1 MLRLTVFALL
11 ALTSSAFAAKV
22 TVSLPDGGPYFGWA
36 AEGPGAPPA
45 KAVRTRSTQIDLETT
60 DYPGAKFVYV
70 QDEASG
76 KLAKVAFKPNAET
89 VTVAAKDFARLFKAD
104 ITVTRGGVAPIDAAV
119 VSVDGQKAIIGAASQ
134 GVATF
139 YDVPTGDVKVRVEYN
154 VGRLPATPIVQ
165 IVDLSKPVAIQAAG
179 EVSAAP
185 KPELGE
191 AAPGVTGA
199 VGEAKSKTAKDN
211 PANPIGSM
219 LVTLGAV
226 AVIAGLAYAA
236 LRYYKNNSSQ
246 VNEQLERL
254 GVQVPKAPDDDL
266 TSGDPAAPPAFK
278 TPQPV
283 QKIVLDPVAPV
294 DLAAAPGPVPPA
306 VVASTGYP
314 SAGYP
319 SLLTTDGETLALTEG
334 ETVVGREAGLGLS
347 LTGETSVSRN
357 HARFIRVGNQV
368 TLEDLGST
376 NGSFVNGSKLTAA
389 TVLRP
394 GDEIRFGAIVFR
406 YQG

>member
-22 TVSLPDGGPYFGWA
+22 TVSLPDGGPYLGWA

-70 QDEASG
+70 QDESSG
-76 KLAKVAFKPNAET
+76 KVAKIPLKANAET
-89 VTVAAKDFARLFKAD
+89 VTIAAKDFARLFKAD
-104 ITVTRGGVAPIDAAV
+104 ITVTRGGATPIDAAV
-119 VSVDGQKAIIGAASQ
+119 VSIDGQKAIIGAASQ

-139 YDVPTGDVKVRVEYN
+139 YDVPTGDVKVKVEYN
-154 VGRLPATPIVQ
+154 IGKLPATPIVQ
-165 IVDLSKPVAIQAAG
+165 IVDLSKPVSIQAAG

-185 KPELGE
+185 KPDGGE
-191 AAPGVTGA
+191 AVPGSVA
-199 VGEAKSKTAKDN
+199 EAKPKAVKDN
-211 PANPIGSM
+211 APNPIGSM

-226 AVIAGLAYAA
+226 AVIGGLGYAA
-236 LRYYKNNSSQ
+236 LRYYQKNSGT

-254 GVQVPKAPDDDL
+254 GVQIPKAPDDDL

-283 QKIVLDPVAPV
+283 QKIVLDPVSPV
-294 DLAAAPGPVPPA
+294 DLSAAAAIPTITQA
-306 VVASTGYP
+306 VA

-319 SLLTTDGETLALTEG
+319 SLLTADGETLAVNEG
-334 ETVVGREAGLGLS
+334 ETIVGREAGLGLS

-357 HARFIRVGNQV
+357 HAKFVRVGNQV

-394 GDEIRFGAIVFR
+394 GDEIRFGAITFR

>member
-11 ALTSSAFAAKV
+11 AISSSAFATKL
-22 TVSLPDGGPYFGWA
+22 TVSLPDGGPYLGWA

-60 DYPGAKFVYV
+60 DYPGAKFIYV
-70 QDEASG
+70 QDESSG
-76 KLAKVAFKPNAET
+76 KLAKMPLKTNADT
-89 VTVAAKDFARLFKAD
+89 VTVAAKDFGRLFKAD
-104 ITVTRGGVAPIDAAV
+104 ITVTRGGAAPIDAAV

-139 YDVPTGDVKVRVEYN
+139 YDVPTGDVKVKVEYN
-154 VGRLPATPIVQ
+154 LGKLPAIPIVQ
-165 IVDLSKPVAIQAAG
+165 IVDLSKPVSIQAAG
-179 EVSAAP
+179 EVSASP
-185 KPELGE
+185 KPDGGE
-191 AAPGVTGA
+191 AVPGSVS
-199 VGEAKSKTAKDN
+199 EAKPKAVKDN
-211 PANPIGSM
+211 APNPVGSM

-226 AVIAGLAYAA
+226 AVIAGIGYAA
-236 LRYYKNNSSQ
+236 LRYYQKNSGT

-254 GVQVPKAPDDDL
+254 GVQIPKAPDDDL

-283 QKIVLDPVAPV
+283 QKIVLDPVSPV
-294 DLAAAPGPVPPA
+294 DLSAAPVAPMITQAA
-306 VVASTGYP
+306 V

-319 SLLTTDGETLALTEG
+319 SLLTADGETLAVNEG
-334 ETVVGREAGLGLS
+334 ETIVGREAGLGLS

-357 HARFIRVGNQV
+357 HAKFVRVGNQV

-394 GDEIRFGAIVFR
+394 GDEIRFGAITFR

>member
-1 MLRLTVFALL
+1 VLRLTVFALL
-11 ALTSSAFAAKV
+11 AISSSAFAAKV
-22 TVSLPDGGPYFGWA
+22 TVNLPDGGPYLGWA
-36 AEGPGAPPA
+36 ADGPGAPPA
-45 KAVRTRSTQIDLETT
+45 KAVRTRSTQIELETT
-60 DYPGAKFVYV
+60 DIPGAKFVYV

-89 VTVAAKDFARLFKAD
+89 VTIAAKDFARLFKAD

-154 VGRLPATPIVQ
+154 LGRLPATPIVQ

-179 EVSAAP
+179 EVSASP
-185 KPELGE
+185 KPDGGE
-191 AAPGVTGA
+191 VVPGSVS
-199 VGEAKSKTAKDN
+199 EAKPKAVKDN
-211 PANPIGSM
+211 APNPVGSM

-226 AVIAGLAYAA
+226 AVIAGIGYAA
-236 LRYYKNNSSQ
+236 LRYYQKNSGT

-254 GVQVPKAPDDDL
+254 GVQIPKAPDDDL

-283 QKIVLDPVAPV
+283 QKIVLDPVSPV
-294 DLAAAPGPVPPA
+294 DLSAAPAAPMITQA
-306 VVASTGYP
+306 VV

-319 SLLTTDGETLALTEG
+319 SLLTADGETLAVNEG
-334 ETVVGREAGLGLS
+334 ETIVGREAGLGLS

-357 HARFIRVGNQV
+357 HAKFVRVGNQV

-394 GDEIRFGAIVFR
+394 GDEIRFGAITFR

>member
-11 ALTSSAFAAKV
+11 ALTSSAFAAKI
-22 TVSLPDGGPYFGWA
+22 TVSLPDGGPYLGWA
-36 AEGPGAPPA
+36 AEGPGAPPS

-60 DYPGAKFVYV
+60 DYPGAKFVYI
-70 QDEASG
+70 QDESSG
-76 KLAKVAFKPNAET
+76 KVAKQPLEANAET
-89 VTVAAKDFARLFKAD
+89 VTIAAKDFSRLFKAD
-104 ITVTRGGVAPIDAAV
+104 VTVTRGGATPIDAAV
-119 VSVDGQKAIIGAASQ
+119 VSIDGQKAIIGAASQ

-139 YDVPTGDVKVRVEYN
+139 YDVPTGDVKVKVEYN
-154 VGRLPATPIVQ
+154 IGKLPATPIVQ
-165 IVDLSKPVAIQAAG
+165 IVDLSKPVTIQAAG

-185 KPELGE
+185 KADAGE
-191 AAPGVTGA
+191 AVPGSVA
-199 VGEAKSKTAKDN
+199 EAKPKAVKENT
-211 PANPIGSM
+211 PNPIGSM

-226 AVIAGLAYAA
+226 AVIAGLGYAA
-236 LRYYKNNSSQ
+236 LRYYKQNSGT

-254 GVQVPKAPDDDL
+254 GVQIPKAPDDDL
-266 TSGDPAAPPAFK
+266 TSGDSAAPPAFK

-283 QKIVLDPVAPV
+283 QKIVLDPVSPV
-294 DLAAAPGPVPPA
+294 DLSAAAPIPTITQA
-306 VVASTGYP
+306 VA

-319 SLLTTDGETLALTEG
+319 SLLTADGETLAVNEG
-334 ETVVGREAGLGLS
+334 ETIVGREAGLGLS

-357 HARFIRVGNQV
+357 HAKFVRVGNQV

-394 GDEIRFGAIVFR
+394 GDEIRFGAITFR

>member
-22 TVSLPDGGPYFGWA
+22 TVSLPDGGPYLGWA

-70 QDEASG
+70 QDESSG
-76 KLAKVAFKPNAET
+76 KVAKLPLKANVET
-89 VTVAAKDFARLFKAD
+89 VTIAAKDFARLFKAD
-104 ITVTRGGVAPIDAAV
+104 VTVTRGGATPIDAAV
-119 VSVDGQKAIIGAASQ
+119 VSIDGQKAIIGAASQ

-139 YDVPTGDVKVRVEYN
+139 YDVPTGDVKVKVEYN
-154 VGRLPATPIVQ
+154 IGKLPATPIVQ
-165 IVDLSKPVAIQAAG
+165 IVDLSKPVSIQAAG
-179 EVSAAP
+179 EVSMAP
-185 KPELGE
+185 KSDGGD
-191 AAPGVTGA
+191 AGSA
-199 VGEAKSKTAKDN
+199 VGPGAATEAKPKVVKENS
-211 PANPIGSM
+211 PNPIGSM

-226 AVIAGLAYAA
+226 AVIAGLGYAA
-236 LRYYKNNSSQ
+236 LRYYKQNSGT

-254 GVQVPKAPDDDL
+254 GVQIPKAPDDDL

-283 QKIVLDPVAPV
+283 QKIVLDPVSPV
-294 DLAAAPGPVPPA
+294 DLSAAAAIPTITQA
-306 VVASTGYP
+306 VA

-319 SLLTTDGETLALTEG
+319 SLLTADGETLAVNEG
-334 ETVVGREAGLGLS
+334 ETIVGREAGLGLS

-357 HARFIRVGNQV
+357 HAKFVRVGNQV

-394 GDEIRFGAIVFR
+394 GDEIRFGAITFR